1 MWPGQ
6 EMEPPKTRMLSSFII
21 AGICGGDHK
30 FYEAV
35 KIPMG
40 DTKTA
45 GYFRSQ
51 LLNLFLGFI
60 ADLHFSWMVS

>member
-1 MWPGQ
+1 
-6 EMEPPKTRMLSSFII
+6 MEPPKTRTLSSFII

-40 DTKTA
+40 DTKNSGILPVA
-45 GYFRSQ
+45 VAKFVSWFYSGSAFWLDA
-51 LLNLFLGFI
+51 LLKR
-60 ADLHFSWMVS
+60 